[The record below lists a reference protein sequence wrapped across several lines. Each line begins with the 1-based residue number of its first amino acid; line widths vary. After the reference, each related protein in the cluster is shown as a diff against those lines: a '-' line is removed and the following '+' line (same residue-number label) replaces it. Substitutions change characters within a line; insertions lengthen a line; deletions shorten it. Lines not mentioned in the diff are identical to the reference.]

1 MQIIKQPSENRL
13 FDLPMGLGDGR
24 VIASVYAVTATAKG
38 LVAQAAALSVVVSA
52 FAGGVVQLRIS
63 GGTDGEV
70 YLITGAVIDS
80 AGDLVEAD
88 AELHVMDLGFVAPAD
103 GAAATYIEPSQYL
116 SRFGFAETLALTD
129 EAGVGKIGRAIFFAA
144 LADAAAEIDAYLGAR
159 YQTPF
164 AAPIPGV
171 IQRIAGDIARAR
183 LHSAGAVPDAVAGAL
198 TDARRTLRDLADGR
212 ASLQGLALAS
222 SETRIGAPQSVA
234 GTNRPFSDGKLDR
247 FNSGLD
253 AFRECE

>member
-1 MQIIKQPSENRL
+1 MKIIKQPSEDRL
-13 FDLPMGLGDGR
+13 YDLPMGLGAGR
-24 VIASVYAVTATAKG
+24 AVAAVNAIIVTAKG
-38 LVAQAAALSVVVSA
+38 LVAETSPLSAIASA
-52 FAGGVVQLRIS
+52 FSGGVVQLRIS

-70 YLITGAVIDS
+70 YLITATVLDD

-88 AELHVMDLGFVAPAD
+88 AELHVMDLDFVSPSD
-103 GAAATYIEPSQYL
+103 GSVVTYIEPSQYL
-116 SRFGFAETLALTD
+116 ARFGLAETLALTD
-129 EAGVGKIGRAIFFAA
+129 EAGVGKIGRAIFYAA

-171 IQRIAGDIARAR
+171 IERIAGDIARAR
-183 LHSAGAVPDAVAGAL
+183 LHSAGAVPEAVSGAL
-198 TDARRTLRDLADGR
+198 TDARRTLKDLADGR
-212 ASLQGLALAS
+212 ASLANAS
-222 SETRIGAPQSVA
+222 LVSAETRTGAPKSSA
-234 GTNRPFSDGKLDR
+234 GANRPFSDGKLDR

>member
-1 MQIIKQPSENRL
+1 MKIIKQPSEDRL
-13 FDLPMGLGDGR
+13 YDLPMGLGAGR
-24 VIASVYAVTATAKG
+24 AVAAVNAIIVTAKG
-38 LVAQAAALSVVVSA
+38 LVAETSPLSAIASA
-52 FAGGVVQLRIS
+52 FSGGVVQLRIS

-70 YLITGAVIDS
+70 YLITATVLDD

-88 AELHVMDLGFVAPAD
+88 AELHVMDLDFVSPSD
-103 GAAATYIEPSQYL
+103 GSVVTYIEPSQYL
-116 SRFGFAETLALTD
+116 ARFGLAETLALTD
-129 EAGVGKIGRAIFFAA
+129 EAGVGKIGRAIFYAA

-159 YQTPF
+159 SQTPF

-171 IQRIAGDIARAR
+171 IERIAGDIARAR

-212 ASLQGLALAS
+212 AYLIAAATVN
-222 SETRIGAPQSVA
+222 SETRTGAPKSSV
-234 GTNRPFSDGKLDR
+234 GTNRPFSDGALSG
-247 FNSGLD
+247 FNSPLD